1 MFLIKHHFPY
11 SSLPVLCFVPPF
23 SQPCLLLSG
32 LRSISARPVQVTHC
46 HQVISPLSG
55 RRTSPQTTGKN
66 GVLQIIREA
75 FNCSEILITL
85 VSDWVNELRK
95 ITGTNVGNVILI
107 KGNNKLLSKRV
118 FHAEMQVPKKKKGY
132 QNPTDVNVS

>member
-1 MFLIKHHFPY
+1 M
-11 SSLPVLCFVPPF
+11 
-23 SQPCLLLSG
+23 
-32 LRSISARPVQVTHC
+32 
-46 HQVISPLSG
+46 
-55 RRTSPQTTGKN
+55 
-66 GVLQIIREA
+66 QIIREA

-118 FHAEMQVPKKKKGY
+118 SHAEMQVPKKKKGY